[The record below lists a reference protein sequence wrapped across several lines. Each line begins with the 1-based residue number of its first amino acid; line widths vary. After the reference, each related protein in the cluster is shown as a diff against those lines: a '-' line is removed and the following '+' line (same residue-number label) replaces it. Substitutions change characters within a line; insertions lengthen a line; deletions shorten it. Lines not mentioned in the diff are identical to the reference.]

1 MLKYVHFMNSS
12 AGNGFVI
19 SLKHPG
25 ITIRIQ
31 TYVHNLICPCFSAG
45 GASFL
50 PDVISGPVPEGEQRE
65 QAHNARFTISKSGIE
80 VDLFLAG
87 REPGPLGQHQRGF
100 SLESDEGDVED
111 NRAASIASS
120 R

>member
-1 MLKYVHFMNSS
+1 MKSL
-12 AGNGFVI
+12 AGNGSVI
-19 SLKHPG
+19 SLKHPE
-25 ITIRIQ
+25 ITLHIQ
-31 TYVHNLICPCFSAG
+31 MYIQILTCPCFSAG

-50 PDVISGPVPEGEQRE
+50 PDVISGPVPEGKQRE
-65 QAHNARFTISKSGIE
+65 QTHNARLTSKKSGIE
-80 VDLFLAG
+80 VDIFLAG